1 MRRNKMQW
9 RWKKTDIDF
18 KDILTTIMYVIIF
31 ICLCILGVALLAF
44 VGFIYYS
51 IWTGITV
58 NDSVILTICLRI
70 VFTALLTLVVLG
82 FSVTALDD
90 F

>member
-1 MRRNKMQW
+1 MRRNKMQRRW
-9 RWKKTDIDF
+9 RRPDIDF
-18 KDILTTIMYVIIF
+18 KDVLTTVMYVIMF
-31 ICLCILGVALLAF
+31 ICLCILGVALLVF
-44 VGFIYYS
+44 VGFLYYS
-51 IWTGITV
+51 IWTGLTV

-70 VFTALLTLVVLG
+70 VSTALLTLVVLG